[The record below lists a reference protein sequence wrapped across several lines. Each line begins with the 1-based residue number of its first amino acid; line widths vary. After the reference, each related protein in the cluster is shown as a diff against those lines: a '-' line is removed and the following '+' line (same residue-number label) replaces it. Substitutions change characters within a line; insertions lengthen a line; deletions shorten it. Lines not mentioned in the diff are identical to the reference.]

1 MRQLKITKSITNR
14 ESASLDK
21 YLQEIGREDL
31 ITVEE
36 EVELAQRIRKGDRIA
51 LEKLTRANLRFV
63 VSVAKQYQNQGL
75 SLPDLINEGGGDS
88 LRGARHGPVARS
100 RSGGP
105 HQRRAAYQQL
115 PDLPERLQRT
125 LFHVHLL
132 ARLHARS
139 PAQGSRRI
147 CGPQSPFWADA
158 GADSMIIASKHF
170 PRIITGAVLVS
181 VLGTAL
187 YLSGPYLFG
196 LLLLFTLVGLWEF
209 YAMFWPLKANIGGRI
224 LGLALGGLLITAAW
238 MRPEMVV
245 MTLALSTLI
254 LACMFLF
261 CWSHDDKYR
270 FTRVAVLA
278 GGLLYVPMLIMPAL
292 NFSIHEQLLLICTA
306 AGSDTAGTADATAS
320 AGRTEAATAGI

>member
-1 MRQLKITKSITNR
+1 
-14 ESASLDK
+14 
-21 YLQEIGREDL
+21 
-31 ITVEE
+31 
-36 EVELAQRIRKGDRIA
+36 
-51 LEKLTRANLRFV
+51 
-63 VSVAKQYQNQGL
+63 
-75 SLPDLINEGGGDS
+75 
-88 LRGARHGPVARS
+88 
-100 RSGGP
+100 
-105 HQRRAAYQQL
+105 
-115 PDLPERLQRT
+115 
-125 LFHVHLL
+125 
-132 ARLHARS
+132 
-139 PAQGSRRI
+139 
-147 CGPQSPFWADA
+147 
-158 GADSMIIASKHF
+158 MIIASKHF

-278 GGLLYVPMLIMPAL
+278 GGLLYVPMLIMPAP

-306 AGSDTAGTADATAS
+306 AGSDTVAYFFGMRFGKHKIWPKVSPKKSVEGSAAGLAASVVVAVCFGLAFGVPATGISDYALLGLVLGVMAQLGDFFES
-320 AGRTEAATAGI
+320 ALKRSRSVKDSGNVLPGHGGVLDRVDSLLFVIPTYECARALMTFF

>member
-1 MRQLKITKSITNR
+1 
-14 ESASLDK
+14 
-21 YLQEIGREDL
+21 
-31 ITVEE
+31 
-36 EVELAQRIRKGDRIA
+36 
-51 LEKLTRANLRFV
+51 
-63 VSVAKQYQNQGL
+63 
-75 SLPDLINEGGGDS
+75 
-88 LRGARHGPVARS
+88 
-100 RSGGP
+100 
-105 HQRRAAYQQL
+105 
-115 PDLPERLQRT
+115 
-125 LFHVHLL
+125 
-132 ARLHARS
+132 
-139 PAQGSRRI
+139 
-147 CGPQSPFWADA
+147 
-158 GADSMIIASKHF
+158 MIIASKHF

-306 AGSDTAGTADATAS
+306 AGSDTVAYFFGMRFGKHKIWPKVSPKKSVEGSAAGLAALLGLVLGVMAQLGDFFES
-320 AGRTEAATAGI
+320 ALKRSRSVKDSGNVLPGHGGVLDRVDSLLFVIPTYECARVLMTFF

>member
-1 MRQLKITKSITNR
+1 
-14 ESASLDK
+14 
-21 YLQEIGREDL
+21 
-31 ITVEE
+31 
-36 EVELAQRIRKGDRIA
+36 
-51 LEKLTRANLRFV
+51 
-63 VSVAKQYQNQGL
+63 
-75 SLPDLINEGGGDS
+75 
-88 LRGARHGPVARS
+88 
-100 RSGGP
+100 
-105 HQRRAAYQQL
+105 
-115 PDLPERLQRT
+115 
-125 LFHVHLL
+125 
-132 ARLHARS
+132 
-139 PAQGSRRI
+139 
-147 CGPQSPFWADA
+147 
-158 GADSMIIASKHF
+158 MIIASKHF

-306 AGSDTAGTADATAS
+306 AGSDTVAYFFGMRFGKHKIWPKVSPKKSVEGSAAGLAASVVVAVCFGLAFGVPATGISDYALLGLVLGVMAQLGDFFESALISYSPQTQTLQAAREDSLLTAS
-320 AGRTEAATAGI
+320 AQQEVS

>member
-1 MRQLKITKSITNR
+1 
-14 ESASLDK
+14 
-21 YLQEIGREDL
+21 
-31 ITVEE
+31 
-36 EVELAQRIRKGDRIA
+36 
-51 LEKLTRANLRFV
+51 
-63 VSVAKQYQNQGL
+63 
-75 SLPDLINEGGGDS
+75 
-88 LRGARHGPVARS
+88 
-100 RSGGP
+100 
-105 HQRRAAYQQL
+105 
-115 PDLPERLQRT
+115 
-125 LFHVHLL
+125 
-132 ARLHARS
+132 
-139 PAQGSRRI
+139 
-147 CGPQSPFWADA
+147 
-158 GADSMIIASKHF
+158 MIIASKHF

-306 AGSDTAGTADATAS
+306 AGSDTVAYFFGMRFGKHKIWPKVSPKKSVEGSAVGVPATGISDYALLGLVLGVMAQLGDFFES
-320 AGRTEAATAGI
+320 ALKRSRSVKDSGNVLPGHGGVLDRVDSLLFVIPTYECARALMTFF

>member
-1 MRQLKITKSITNR
+1 
-14 ESASLDK
+14 
-21 YLQEIGREDL
+21 
-31 ITVEE
+31 
-36 EVELAQRIRKGDRIA
+36 
-51 LEKLTRANLRFV
+51 
-63 VSVAKQYQNQGL
+63 
-75 SLPDLINEGGGDS
+75 
-88 LRGARHGPVARS
+88 
-100 RSGGP
+100 
-105 HQRRAAYQQL
+105 
-115 PDLPERLQRT
+115 
-125 LFHVHLL
+125 
-132 ARLHARS
+132 
-139 PAQGSRRI
+139 
-147 CGPQSPFWADA
+147 
-158 GADSMIIASKHF
+158 MIIASKHF

-306 AGSDTAGTADATAS
+306 AGSDTATGISDYALLGLVLGVMAQLGDFFES
-320 AGRTEAATAGI
+320 ALKRSRSVKDSGNVLPGHGGVLDRVDSLLFVIPTYECAKALMTFF

>member
-1 MRQLKITKSITNR
+1 
-14 ESASLDK
+14 
-21 YLQEIGREDL
+21 
-31 ITVEE
+31 
-36 EVELAQRIRKGDRIA
+36 
-51 LEKLTRANLRFV
+51 
-63 VSVAKQYQNQGL
+63 
-75 SLPDLINEGGGDS
+75 
-88 LRGARHGPVARS
+88 
-100 RSGGP
+100 
-105 HQRRAAYQQL
+105 
-115 PDLPERLQRT
+115 
-125 LFHVHLL
+125 
-132 ARLHARS
+132 
-139 PAQGSRRI
+139 
-147 CGPQSPFWADA
+147 
-158 GADSMIIASKHF
+158 MIIASKHF

-224 LGLALGGLLITAAW
+224 LGLALGGL
-238 MRPEMVV
+238 
-245 MTLALSTLI
+245 
-254 LACMFLF
+254 FLF

>member
-1 MRQLKITKSITNR
+1 
-14 ESASLDK
+14 
-21 YLQEIGREDL
+21 
-31 ITVEE
+31 
-36 EVELAQRIRKGDRIA
+36 
-51 LEKLTRANLRFV
+51 
-63 VSVAKQYQNQGL
+63 
-75 SLPDLINEGGGDS
+75 
-88 LRGARHGPVARS
+88 
-100 RSGGP
+100 
-105 HQRRAAYQQL
+105 
-115 PDLPERLQRT
+115 
-125 LFHVHLL
+125 
-132 ARLHARS
+132 
-139 PAQGSRRI
+139 
-147 CGPQSPFWADA
+147 
-158 GADSMIIASKHF
+158 MIIASKHF

-306 AGSDTAGTADATAS
+306 AGSDTVAYFFGMRFGKHKIWPKVSPKKSVEGSAAGLAASVVVAVCFGLAFGVPATGISATTPCSAS
-320 AGRTEAATAGI
+320 CSASWPSLAISLNRRSSVPVRSRIQATSCPATAGSSIVWTACCS

>member
-1 MRQLKITKSITNR
+1 
-14 ESASLDK
+14 
-21 YLQEIGREDL
+21 
-31 ITVEE
+31 
-36 EVELAQRIRKGDRIA
+36 
-51 LEKLTRANLRFV
+51 
-63 VSVAKQYQNQGL
+63 
-75 SLPDLINEGGGDS
+75 
-88 LRGARHGPVARS
+88 
-100 RSGGP
+100 
-105 HQRRAAYQQL
+105 
-115 PDLPERLQRT
+115 
-125 LFHVHLL
+125 
-132 ARLHARS
+132 
-139 PAQGSRRI
+139 
-147 CGPQSPFWADA
+147 
-158 GADSMIIASKHF
+158 MIIASKHF

-306 AGSDTAGTADATAS
+306 AGSDTVAYFFGMRFGKHKIWPKVSPKKSDYALLGLVLGVMAQLGDFFES
-320 AGRTEAATAGI
+320 ALKRSRSVKDSGNVLPGHGGVLDRVDSLLFVIPTYECARALMTFF

>member
-1 MRQLKITKSITNR
+1 
-14 ESASLDK
+14 
-21 YLQEIGREDL
+21 
-31 ITVEE
+31 
-36 EVELAQRIRKGDRIA
+36 
-51 LEKLTRANLRFV
+51 
-63 VSVAKQYQNQGL
+63 
-75 SLPDLINEGGGDS
+75 
-88 LRGARHGPVARS
+88 
-100 RSGGP
+100 
-105 HQRRAAYQQL
+105 
-115 PDLPERLQRT
+115 
-125 LFHVHLL
+125 
-132 ARLHARS
+132 
-139 PAQGSRRI
+139 
-147 CGPQSPFWADA
+147 
-158 GADSMIIASKHF
+158 MIIASKHF

-306 AGSDTAGTADATAS
+306 AGSDTAGTVDATAS

>member
-1 MRQLKITKSITNR
+1 
-14 ESASLDK
+14 
-21 YLQEIGREDL
+21 
-31 ITVEE
+31 
-36 EVELAQRIRKGDRIA
+36 
-51 LEKLTRANLRFV
+51 
-63 VSVAKQYQNQGL
+63 
-75 SLPDLINEGGGDS
+75 
-88 LRGARHGPVARS
+88 
-100 RSGGP
+100 
-105 HQRRAAYQQL
+105 
-115 PDLPERLQRT
+115 
-125 LFHVHLL
+125 
-132 ARLHARS
+132 
-139 PAQGSRRI
+139 
-147 CGPQSPFWADA
+147 
-158 GADSMIIASKHF
+158 MIIASKHF

-306 AGSDTAGTADATAS
+306 AGSDTVAYFFGMRFGKHKIWPKVSPKKSVEGSAAGLAASVVVAVCFGPRLAS
-320 AGRTEAATAGI
+320 ATTPCSASCSASWPSLAISLNRHSSVPVRSRIQATSCPATAGSSIVWTACCS